1 MVVAAEAHAFA
12 ERGSIYTSETT
23 STHPLD
29 QTMSTI
35 DLSQPYAIHLGV
47 DETQFERLTRDAFTC
62 QMMVFRLDITGLAD
76 RIALA
81 DYLAQEFMY
90 PFPTWGL
97 DAAISLISDLE
108 WFGNTNGYVVIAR
121 GLSEPSEV
129 GDTFVS
135 LLPNITE
142 RWQTLGI
149 PFIVAVDG
157 KGDGLRSSLQEAN
170 DYLDEFAKNGG
181 PGYVGYQGPIQVVTH
196 EAV

>member
-1 MVVAAEAHAFA
+1 
-12 ERGSIYTSETT
+12 
-23 STHPLD
+23 
-29 QTMSTI
+29 MSTI
-35 DLSQPYAIHLGV
+35 DLSQTHTIHLGV
-47 DETQFERLTRDAFTC
+47 DETQFERLTRDASTC
-62 QMMVFRLDITGLAD
+62 QMMVFQLDLTGIVG

-97 DAAISLISDLE
+97 DAATSLISDLE

-129 GDTFVS
+129 GETFVS

-142 RWQTLGI
+142 RWQTQGT
-149 PFIVAVDG
+149 PFIVAIDG
-157 KGDGLRSSLQEAN
+157 KGDGLRSSLKDAN

-181 PGYVGYQGPIQVVTH
+181 PGFVGYQGPIQVVVH
-196 EAV
+196 EDV